1 VGEGGEKMRV
11 KSVFTFMMLIL
22 MLVAIIPTISA
33 APTVKK
39 IPVVVENKSV
49 ISSAITCQYTG
60 ISYPHDASAWWA
72 ANGFKDE
79 GVVAQRR
86 NDDYVRNFD
95 LIIKYSTGDVKISGI
110 SFNELSRMWK
120 YAIFNPDVPFPPATG
135 AQNLVGSDSVTHF
148 DAVWEFNREKANYGG
163 FEGNIN
169 HIMKNYGQPGA
180 YEIANFVLKGFGAF
194 EGQTIQMTVDT
205 RATIPWTGYLF
216 TP

>member
-1 VGEGGEKMRV
+1 MRV
-11 KSVFTFMMLIL
+11 KSVFTFMILFLMLI
-22 MLVAIIPTISA
+22 AIVPTLSA
-33 APTVKK
+33 APTEKK
-39 IPVVVENKSV
+39 IPVVVDNKAV
-49 ISSAITCQYTG
+49 ITGAITCQYTG
-60 ISYPHDASAWWA
+60 ITYPHAASAWWA

-86 NDDYVRNFD
+86 DAGYVRNFD
-95 LIIKYSTGDVKISGI
+95 LIIKYISGDVRLSGI
-110 SFNELSRMWK
+110 SFNELDRMWK

-135 AQNLVGSDSVTHF
+135 YPAQNLVGSDSVTHF
-148 DAVWEFNREKANYGG
+148 DAVWEFNTGTANYGG

-194 EGQTIQMTVDT
+194 EGQTIQMTVDS

>member
-1 VGEGGEKMRV
+1 MRV
-11 KSVFTFMMLIL
+11 KSVFTFMILFL
-22 MLVAIIPTISA
+22 MLVAIAPTISA
-33 APTVKK
+33 APTEKK
-39 IPVVVENKSV
+39 IPVVVENKAV

-60 ISYPHDASAWWA
+60 VSYPHASSAWWA
-72 ANGFKDE
+72 ANGFKDD

-86 NDDYVRNFD
+86 DGGYVRNFD
-95 LIIKYSTGDVKISGI
+95 LVIKYSSGDVRLSGI
-110 SFNELSRMWK
+110 SFNDFDRMWK

-135 AQNLVGSDSVTHF
+135 YPAQNLVGSDSVTHF
-148 DAVWEFNREKANYGG
+148 DAVWEFNTGTANYGG

-194 EGQTIQMTVDT
+194 EGQTIQMTVDS